1 VAVELEDTDTVALM
15 AVAVADAACAA
26 TVADCAS
33 ASRTSVVPSPKS
45 RTTVATA

>member
-1 VAVELEDTDTVALM
+1 VTV
-15 AVAVADAACAA
+15 VP
-26 TVADCAS
+26 AS